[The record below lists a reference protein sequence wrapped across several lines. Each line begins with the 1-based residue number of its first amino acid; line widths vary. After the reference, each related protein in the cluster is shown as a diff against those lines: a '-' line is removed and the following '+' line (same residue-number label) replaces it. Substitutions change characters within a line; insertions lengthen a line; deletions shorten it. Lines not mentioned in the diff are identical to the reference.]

1 MKINLGTIFFFFL
14 LFFYEIAFAKEGMP
28 QLNPE
33 FWLSQIVWLTIVFA
47 LLYFLIQRFFSP
59 KLFALIDKRTNFIKS
74 LLEEAEVCKNQIQK
88 LEDEYN
94 QIITEAKI
102 ESKKISAKLKSDL
115 NDKISIKRKEFE
127 NFVNSQTLKTE
138 EEVNNFKKKALENI
152 QNIAGDFSKELIEKI
167 TGTVPNNS
175 SLNAVITEI
184 SNKEKKSQYV

>member
-1 MKINLGTIFFFFL
+1 MKINLGTIVFL
-14 LFFYEIAFAKEGMP
+14 LFFQEIAFAKEGMP

-47 LLYFLIQRFFSP
+47 LLYFLIQKFFSP
-59 KLFALIDKRTNFIKS
+59 KLFALIDTRTNFIKS

-94 QIITEAKI
+94 LIITEAKI

-127 NFVNSQTLKTE
+127 NFLNSETLKAE

-167 TGTVPNNS
+167 TGTAPNNS
-175 SLNAVITEI
+175 SLNAVIMEI

>member
-1 MKINLGTIFFFFL
+1 VKINLGTIVFL
-14 LFFYEIAFAKEGMP
+14 LFFHEIAFAKEGMP
-28 QLNPE
+28 QLNPK

-47 LLYFLIQRFFSP
+47 LLYFLIQKFFSP
-59 KLFALIDKRTNFIKS
+59 KLFALIDTRTNFIKS

-94 QIITEAKI
+94 LIITEAKI

-127 NFVNSQTLKTE
+127 NFLNSETLKAE

-152 QNIAGDFSKELIEKI
+152 QSIAGDFSKELIEKI
-167 TGTVPNNS
+167 TGTAPNNS
-175 SLNAVITEI
+175 SLNAVIMEI

>member
-1 MKINLGTIFFFFL
+1 MKINLGTIVFL
-14 LFFYEIAFAKEGMP
+14 LFFNEIAFAKEGMP

-47 LLYFLIQRFFSP
+47 LLYFLIQKFFSP
-59 KLFALIDKRTNFIKS
+59 KLFALIDTRTNFIKS
-74 LLEEAEVCKNQIQK
+74 LLEEAEVCKDQIQK

-94 QIITEAKI
+94 LIITEAKI

-127 NFVNSQTLKTE
+127 NFLNSETLKAE

-167 TGTVPNNS
+167 TGTAPNNS
-175 SLNAVITEI
+175 SLNAVIMEI

>member
-1 MKINLGTIFFFFL
+1 MKINLGTIVFL
-14 LFFYEIAFAKEGMP
+14 LFFHEIAFAKEGMP

-47 LLYFLIQRFFSP
+47 LLYFLIQKFFSP
-59 KLFALIDKRTNFIKS
+59 KLFALIDTRTNFIKS

-94 QIITEAKI
+94 LIITEAKI

-127 NFVNSQTLKTE
+127 NFLNFETLKAE

-167 TGTVPNNS
+167 TGTAPNNS
-175 SLNAVITEI
+175 SLNAVIMEI

>member
-1 MKINLGTIFFFFL
+1 VKINLGTIVFL
-14 LFFYEIAFAKEGMP
+14 LFFHEIAFAKEGMP

-47 LLYFLIQRFFSP
+47 LLYFLIQKFFSP

-94 QIITEAKI
+94 LIITEAKI
-102 ESKKISAKLKSDL
+102 DSKKISAKLKSDL
-115 NDKISIKRKEFE
+115 NDKISIKRKEIE
-127 NFVNSQTLKTE
+127 NFLNSETLKAE

-167 TGTVPNNS
+167 TGTAPNNS
-175 SLNAVITEI
+175 SLNAVIMEI

>member
-1 MKINLGTIFFFFL
+1 MKINLGTTIIF
-14 LFFYEIAFAKEGMP
+14 LFFQEIAFAKQGMP

-47 LLYFLIQRFFSP
+47 LLYFLIQKFFSP
-59 KLFALIDKRTNFIKS
+59 KLFALIDTRTNFIKS

-94 QIITEAKI
+94 LIITEAKI

-127 NFVNSQTLKTE
+127 NFLSSETLKVE

-167 TGTVPNNS
+167 TGTAPNNS
-175 SLNAVITEI
+175 SLNAVIMEI

>member
-1 MKINLGTIFFFFL
+1 VKINLGTIVFL
-14 LFFYEIAFAKEGMP
+14 LFFHEIAFAKEGMP

-47 LLYFLIQRFFSP
+47 LLYFLIQKFFSP
-59 KLFALIDKRTNFIKS
+59 KLFALIDTRTNFIKS

-94 QIITEAKI
+94 LIITEAKI

-127 NFVNSQTLKTE
+127 NFLNSETLKAE
-138 EEVNNFKKKALENI
+138 EELNNFKKKALENI

-167 TGTVPNNS
+167 TGTAPNNS
-175 SLNAVITEI
+175 SLNAVIMEI

>member
-1 MKINLGTIFFFFL
+1 MVKINLGTIVFL
-14 LFFYEIAFAKEGMP
+14 LFFHEIAFAKEGMP

-47 LLYFLIQRFFSP
+47 LLYFLIQKFFSP
-59 KLFALIDKRTNFIKS
+59 KLFALIDTRTNFIKS

-94 QIITEAKI
+94 LIITEAKI

-127 NFVNSQTLKTE
+127 NFLNSETLKAE

-167 TGTVPNNS
+167 TGTAPNNS
-175 SLNAVITEI
+175 SLNAVIMEI

>member
-1 MKINLGTIFFFFL
+1 MKINLGTIVFL
-14 LFFYEIAFAKEGMP
+14 LFFHEIAFAKEGMP

-47 LLYFLIQRFFSP
+47 LLYFLIQKFFSP
-59 KLFALIDKRTNFIKS
+59 KLFALIDTRTNFIKS

-94 QIITEAKI
+94 LIITEAKI

-127 NFVNSQTLKTE
+127 NFLNSETLKAE

-167 TGTVPNNS
+167 TGTAPNNS
-175 SLNAVITEI
+175 SLNAVIMEI
-184 SNKEKKSQYV
+184 FNKEKKSQYV

>member
-1 MKINLGTIFFFFL
+1 MKINLGTIVFL
-14 LFFYEIAFAKEGMP
+14 LFFHEIAFAKEGMP

-47 LLYFLIQRFFSP
+47 LLYFLIQKFFSP

-94 QIITEAKI
+94 LIITEAKI

-127 NFVNSQTLKTE
+127 NFLNSETLKAE

-167 TGTVPNNS
+167 TGTAPNNS
-175 SLNAVITEI
+175 SLNAVIMEI

>member
-1 MKINLGTIFFFFL
+1 MKINLGTIVFL
-14 LFFYEIAFAKEGMP
+14 LFFHEIAFAKEGMP

-47 LLYFLIQRFFSP
+47 LLYFLIQKFFSP

-94 QIITEAKI
+94 LIITEAKI

-127 NFVNSQTLKTE
+127 NFLNSETLKAE
-138 EEVNNFKKKALENI
+138 EEVNNFKKKALEDI

-167 TGTVPNNS
+167 TGTAPNNS
-175 SLNAVITEI
+175 SLNAVIMEI

>member
-1 MKINLGTIFFFFL
+1 MKINLGTIVFL
-14 LFFYEIAFAKEGMP
+14 LFFHEIAFAKEGMP

-47 LLYFLIQRFFSP
+47 LLYFLIQKFFSP
-59 KLFALIDKRTNFIKS
+59 KLFALIDTRTNFIKS

-94 QIITEAKI
+94 LIITEAKI

-127 NFVNSQTLKTE
+127 NFLNSETLKAE

-167 TGTVPNNS
+167 TGTAPNNS
-175 SLNAVITEI
+175 SLNAVIMEI
-184 SNKEKKSQYV
+184 SNKEKKSHYV